1 MRFRVGDTVVICE
14 GVDRCIFGVDS
25 EMRELIG
32 EEAEIIS
39 IGYSAYRPA
48 EYYKISIG
56 NSNYKW
62 DDNCFMTV
70 NEWNSEQGN
79 MTVTD
84 DEFSEIISFLS
95 GLSK

>member
-14 GVDRCIFGVDS
+14 DVDRCIFGVTS
-25 EMRELIG
+25 EMRKLIG

-39 IGYSAYRPA
+39 IGRSASASA

-56 NSNYKW
+56 HSGYKW

-70 NEWNSEQGN
+70 DEWNSEQGN

-84 DEFSEIISFLS
+84 DEFSEIMSFLS
-95 GLSK
+95 NPSK

>member
-14 GVDRCIFGVDS
+14 GVNQCIFGVNS

-39 IGYSAYRPA
+39 IGYSTFKST

-56 NSNYKW
+56 HSNYKW

-70 NEWNSEQGN
+70 AEWNTEQKN

-84 DEFSEIISFLS
+84 DEFSEIMSFLS
-95 GLSK
+95 NPGK